1 MADQWHYSI
10 NGNQS
15 GPVSSSELKQ
25 FASSGKLS
33 QTDLIWKDGMQDW
46 VPAGKVKGL
55 FSVQANTAS
64 PRMPPPISPQ
74 LVVRPQGGMPPPFSP
89 PPSSFAPAAIPK
101 TSLQKYETYEQVPVY
116 NKQWV
121 FWLLYIMPILNI
133 AALGILLFSDVYYV
147 KKGIVVSFGVANRIV
162 AAILL
167 FFYFW
172 FLWGIFMSALF
183 LHR

>member
-10 NGNQS
+10 NGNQT
-15 GPVSSSELKQ
+15 GPVSSSELMQ

-33 QTDLIWKDGMQDW
+33 QTDLVWKDGMHDW

-55 FSVQANTAS
+55 FSVEANSAS

-74 LVVRPQGGMPPPFSP
+74 PVVRPQGGMPAPFSP
-89 PPSSFAPAAIPK
+89 PPSSLAPAAIPK

-116 NKQWV
+116 KKQWV
-121 FWLLYIMPILNI
+121 FWLLYIIPILNI

-147 KKGIVVSFGVANRIV
+147 KKGIVVSFGLANRIV

-167 FFYFW
+167 FIMW
-172 FLWGIFMSALF
+172 AIFMSALF